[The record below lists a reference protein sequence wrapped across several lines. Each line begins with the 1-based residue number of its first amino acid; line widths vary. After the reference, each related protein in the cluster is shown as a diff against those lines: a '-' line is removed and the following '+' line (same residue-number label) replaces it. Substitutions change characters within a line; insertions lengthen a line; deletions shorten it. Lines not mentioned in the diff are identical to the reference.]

1 MDTPI
6 SASEGTA
13 TSEGTVAAEDGR
25 GREWLLGIAMPV
37 LAWLPRAVTGSALLL
52 ALYLWGLH
60 WQAAGALILLVVGV
74 SRSVLETRD
83 PLPGRAVRP
92 EDEPELAELV
102 RDVAERLGFREPLL
116 VRIVPVV
123 QASLGRTRVSGV
135 RTHVLLLGLPL
146 LRNLTEAQLASVI
159 AHELAHEKHLGDRRH
174 RLLRFGRAVLAER
187 LEGRF
192 RPLAPPAAPL
202 LRAGQPRLWAQETAA
217 DADAA
222 RIAGTEATAE
232 ALRRAGL
239 LHAVFEAFGERWVAA
254 LAEEDAWP
262 VDLYDAFDTAVSD
275 PHVARRAA
283 RAAAEEDAMDPYG
296 AADHPPLDRRLTALP
311 AHAGTPYGDAPLAL
325 RTGAAVAA
333 WCDRQLAG
341 LDLQPEPEPGDELDR
356 VRILDLPAD
365 RLRELGFDTRLALL
379 HATGRDSS
387 TEAVAQALE
396 ALADGSWPRL
406 ARRLEPALRRAPA
419 AVRPVFARSVLAG
432 ALSAPFAEVLC
443 TTGWTY
449 TSRWLG
455 TVVTAP
461 DGERVVDLH
470 ELIGEALIGGDPA
483 PVLALWTSAEPK
495 EWAV

>member
-13 TSEGTVAAEDGR
+13 AAEDGR

-37 LAWLPRAVTGSALLL
+37 LAWLPRAVAGSALLL
-52 ALYLWGLH
+52 ALYLWGPH
-60 WQAAGALILLVVGV
+60 WPAAAALFLLAVGI

-146 LRNLTEAQLASVI
+146 LRHLTEAQLASVI
-159 AHELAHEKHLGDRRH
+159 AHELAHEKHLGERRH

-192 RPLAPPAAPL
+192 RPLAPLAAPL
-202 LRAGQPRLWAQETAA
+202 LRAGRPRLWAQETAA

-232 ALRRAGL
+232 ALRRAAL
-239 LHAVFEAFGERWVAA
+239 LHTVFEAFGERWMSA

-262 VDLYDAFDTAVSD
+262 VDLYDALDTAVSD
-275 PHVARRAA
+275 PYVARRAA
-283 RAAAEEDAMDPYG
+283 RAAAEEDAMDPYA
-296 AADHPPLDRRLTALP
+296 AADHPPLDRRVAALP
-311 AHAGTPYGDAPLAL
+311 AHSGTPYGDAPLAL
-325 RTGAAVAA
+325 RTGAAVTA

-341 LDLQPEPEPGDELDR
+341 LDWQPEPEPGDELDR
-356 VRILDLPAD
+356 VRVLDLPAD
-365 RLRELGFDTRLALL
+365 RLRELGFDARLALL
-379 HATGRDSS
+379 HATDRDSS
-387 TEAVAQALE
+387 TEAVAQALD

-419 AVRPVFARSVLAG
+419 AVRPAFARSVLAG
-432 ALSAPFAEVLC
+432 ALSTPFAEVLC

-455 TVVTAP
+455 SVVTAP